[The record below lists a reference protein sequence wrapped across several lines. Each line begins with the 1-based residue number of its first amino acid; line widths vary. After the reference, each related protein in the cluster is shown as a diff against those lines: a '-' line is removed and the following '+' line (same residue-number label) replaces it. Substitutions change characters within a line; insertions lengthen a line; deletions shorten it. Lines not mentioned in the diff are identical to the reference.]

1 MSTVNIIGSGIM
13 GMLTAHELLKKGYT
27 VTLFDKGQAGQES
40 TWAGGGI
47 ISPLFPWRYDDAISQ
62 LAALSQ
68 SLYSGIIKELNEFSD
83 LDPEYRHS
91 GMLMLDCND
100 HEKASTWAKQFNA
113 HIEPIN
119 NAELKSQFKHLNVT
133 YQHGLW
139 MPQIHQIRNPRFA
152 NLTKQSLLNRGV
164 TFYENTPIS
173 KVDIKNNRVQS
184 IHSQKSHYHA
194 DATVICTGAWTGSFL
209 NECNNE
215 DDTPVKVHPVHG
227 QMLLLK
233 LDKPLFKEI
242 ILNHG
247 RYIIPRADGH
257 VLIGSTTEMIGFK
270 KQTTSDVKESLLNY
284 ATSVIPQLKTATI
297 AKHWSGLRPGSIK
310 GIPTISAHPRI
321 DNLFINAGHYRNG
334 LVTAPASAKLM
345 QQIICNEKTS
355 LDEMP
360 YKII

>member
-13 GMLTAHELLKKGYT
+13 GMLTAHELIKQGYS

-47 ISPLFPWRYDDAISQ
+47 ISPLFPWRYDDAISE
-62 LAALSQ
+62 LVALSQ
-68 SLYSGIIKELNEFSD
+68 SLYSSVIKELNEFSD

-100 HEKASTWAKQFNA
+100 HEKAYSWAKQFNT
-113 HIEPIN
+113 HIDPVSH
-119 NAELKSQFKHLNVT
+119 ADLKGRFKHLNDR

-152 NLTKQSLLNRGV
+152 NLAKQSLLNRGV
-164 TFYENTPIS
+164 TFHENTPIS
-173 KVDIKNNRVQS
+173 KIDIQNNKIQS
-184 IHSQKSHYHA
+184 IHCPNKQYHA
-194 DATVICTGAWTGSFL
+194 DVTVICTGAWTGDFL
-209 NECNNE
+209 NECHNKE
-215 DDTPVKVHPVHG
+215 DIPVKVHPVHG

-233 LDKPLFKEI
+233 LDKPLFNEI

-270 KQTTSDVKESLLNY
+270 KQTTSAVKESLLNY

-297 AKHWSGLRPGSIK
+297 VKHWSGLRPGSIK
-310 GIPTISAHPRI
+310 GIPTISVHPRI

-355 LDEMP
+355 LDDMP
-360 YKII
+360 YKVI